1 MDLDSLKKL
10 IADISS
16 KAKSSFETAL
26 TETDLEDKFRSFLGK
41 KGEVNLL
48 LKSLGSLP
56 PR

>member
-16 KAKSSFETAL
+16 NAKSSFEAAL
-26 TETDLEDKFRSFLGK
+26 TETDLEDKFKYFLGK

-48 LKSLGSLP
+48 LKSLG
-56 PR
+56 